1 MGFMFNRNAC
11 RGKVLFFLVSLVAL
25 TGCQCGLT
33 EQDIEQ
39 IRKAAE
45 QGDAKAQ
52 TNLGVM
58 YAEGKG
64 IPKDA
69 QKAMKWFRKAAE
81 QGLALAQYNLG
92 VTYAFGKGVPK
103 DAQKAVKWY
112 RKAAEQGLAFAQYD
126 LGNMYSGGRG
136 IPYDAQKAMKWYRK
150 AAEQGLGF
158 AQEDLGNMYYWGEGP
173 KDAQKAVKWYRKAA
187 EQGSSLAPTRLAEMY
202 FRGVAVPRDDVKAY
216 AWTIVAGAQRRRKPV
231 EFRDDLRRR
240 MTTEQVAE
248 AQKLAAE
255 LKERIEASK
264 SK

>member
-103 DAQKAVKWY
+103 DAQKAV
-112 RKAAEQGLAFAQYD
+112 
-126 LGNMYSGGRG
+126 
-136 IPYDAQKAMKWYRK
+136 KWYRK